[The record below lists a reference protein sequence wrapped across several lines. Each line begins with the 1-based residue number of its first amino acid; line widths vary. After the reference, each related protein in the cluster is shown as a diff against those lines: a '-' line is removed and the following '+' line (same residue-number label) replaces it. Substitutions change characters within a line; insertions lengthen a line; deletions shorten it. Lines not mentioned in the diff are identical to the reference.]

1 MRRRIWRWVAM
12 GAGATVGALA
22 IAFVYRQISRYS
34 LGAILAAMAE
44 TPAPRLALAVFFVGM
59 SYVTL
64 TFFDALG
71 IRYAGKTVPYR
82 QVALA
87 SFCSLSIGHNV
98 GFAALSTGALRLR
111 FYTRAGLKVGDVARV
126 VLFCA
131 TTVALG
137 LLALAASVLL
147 LARPP
152 AEIGLPPATARLI
165 GAFCLAV
172 LLAYLGLCALAKAPL
187 RLGNWS
193 VPVPSPRLALL
204 QIAVGLA
211 NFGFVA
217 GALWQALAATTGAGY
232 VEVVVAYVMGT
243 VGGLV
248 SHVPGGLGVIEAA
261 VLLILP
267 GAGAIGGLVL
277 FRILYYL
284 VPLVL
289 GVTALGLAELYVV
302 RSRRRGG
309 SPTGAGGSRLGGTG
323 IGRGGS
329 SIGGGAP
336 GSSGGGSGGFTG
348 G

>member
-1 MRRRIWRWVAM
+1 MRRRIWRWLAL
-12 GAGATVGALA
+12 GIGATIGALA
-22 IAFVYRQISRYS
+22 IAFVYRQVSRYS
-34 LGAILAAMAE
+34 LDAVLAAMAE
-44 TPAPRLALAVFFVGM
+44 TSPARLALAAFFVAM
-59 SYVTL
+59 SYLML

-71 IRYAGKTVPYR
+71 IRYAGKSVPYR

-98 GFAALSTGALRLR
+98 GFSALSTGALRLR

-131 TTVALG
+131 TTVGVG

-152 AEIGLPPATARLI
+152 AEIGLEPGTARLI
-165 GAFCLAV
+165 GAGCLGV
-172 LLAYLGLCALAKAPL
+172 LLAYLGLCTLARAPL
-187 RLGNWS
+187 RLGYWS
-193 VPVPSPRLALL
+193 VPVPPPRLALL

-217 GALWQALAATTGAGY
+217 AALWQALAAATGAGY
-232 VEVVVAYVMGT
+232 VEVVVAYVMGV
-243 VGGLV
+243 VGGLI

-284 VPLVL
+284 VPLIL
-289 GVTALGLAELYVV
+289 GVTALALAELYVV

-309 SPTGAGGSRLGGTG
+309 SPTGGGGSRLGGTG
-323 IGRGGS
+323 IGLGGS
-329 SIGGGAP
+329 SIGGGRP
-336 GSSGGGSGGFTG
+336 GSSGGSGGFTG